1 MSQLKKVSPED
12 TRKSKRTRK
21 SVNYSEQIKDGHEDS
36 DSDFEIDK
44 KTVDKPLKLQKKT
57 LSMRKSHSDEEDDI
71 PLIKTLSKK
80 KQKVVLEKRK
90 PSGGLSQTNGYGAR
104 PNLSEEESSD
114 SECEERVFRK
124 ITNDILKEQDSVNP
138 IFSMNDT
145 QVKIGTD
152 GNSGDSYLEIDSQ
165 HKAEEATE
173 SHLSSVKAI
182 ESSEIKVEEEVHG
195 FDNNETNDFC
205 NDKKQVTQKALRKR
219 KSDTKLNNGKTKK
232 QKVEVLLD
240 DCKFNVT
247 DKKRNRSELS
257 KKGKQK
263 NKKDK
268 QSDMVKEL
276 QVGLDMQVDVGFS
289 SDDESDSW
297 EEVRG
302 KLLFIL
308 SP

>member
-1 MSQLKKVSPED
+1 
-12 TRKSKRTRK
+12 
-21 SVNYSEQIKDGHEDS
+21 
-36 DSDFEIDK
+36 
-44 KTVDKPLKLQKKT
+44 
-57 LSMRKSHSDEEDDI
+57 
-71 PLIKTLSKK
+71 
-80 KQKVVLEKRK
+80 
-90 PSGGLSQTNGYGAR
+90 
-104 PNLSEEESSD
+104 
-114 SECEERVFRK
+114 
-124 ITNDILKEQDSVNP
+124 
-138 IFSMNDT
+138 
-145 QVKIGTD
+145 
-152 GNSGDSYLEIDSQ
+152 
-165 HKAEEATE
+165 
-173 SHLSSVKAI
+173 VKAI
-182 ESSEIKVEEEVHG
+182 ESSEIKVKEEVHG